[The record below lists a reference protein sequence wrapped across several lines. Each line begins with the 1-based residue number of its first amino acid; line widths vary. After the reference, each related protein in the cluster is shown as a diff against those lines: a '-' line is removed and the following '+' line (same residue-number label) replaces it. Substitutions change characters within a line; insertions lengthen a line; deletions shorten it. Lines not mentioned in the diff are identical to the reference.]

1 MKGQMKYHTVEEKI
15 KTALMLEEQKEL
27 EFSINRILD
36 ELLYNQANQKG
47 A

>member
-15 KTALMLEEQKEL
+15 KTVLMLEEQKEP
-27 EFSINRILD
+27 EFLINRILD

>member
-15 KTALMLEEQKEL
+15 KTVLMLEEQKEL